1 MIRNLEKECLEL
13 SKYVDLVLQVG
24 ICCTGHWRLS
34 CTSPS
39 LCKRGVRALSWIPD
53 QCILLTT
60 YTLTLFY
67 TYICTHNKDQVII

>member
-39 LCKRGVRALSWIPD
+39 LCKRGVRGLSWIPD
-53 QCILLTT
+53 QCILTG
-60 YTLTLFY
+60 
-67 TYICTHNKDQVII
+67 YIHFDFVLYMYMYI